1 MFKPNYDPITLIIDG
16 NHTLHR
22 ALHQSNYRELSNS
35 QGMPTGIVYGFCSI
49 LKGIVNKLGASSVIV
64 AFDGGHSKR
73 RMDLYEDYKKREPDE
88 EVHPDTGMTQAQY
101 FRHQFSWVKTLLDK
115 LGIINISVE
124 GREGD
129 DLIFQLAHMIRGK
142 KIIVSEDRDFCSLI
156 TEDISLYR
164 PIRGEVIN
172 LVNFKEATGCSTPK
186 HFLYQKVMVGDGSD
200 NIPQVCK
207 GVGET
212 TINKI
217 LETIPDSE
225 LSPTKIIEVAKSMTG
240 SRYQK
245 LAMVGTAGIERNLG
259 LIDIE
264 REEFTVFDL
273 TEISDK
279 IKEERVPDI
288 NMARK
293 IMGALEFGMETQNSL
308 LELSNQVSSYPTK
321 ELVVDDYIRDK
332 MLGSVSA
339 VMG

>member
-35 QGMPTGIVYGFCSI
+35 KGMPTGIVYGFCSI

-101 FRHQFSWVKTLLDK
+101 FRHQFSWVKALLDK
-115 LGIINISVE
+115 LGIINISIE

-245 LAMVGTAGIERNLG
+245 LAMVGTASIERNLG

-288 NMARK
+288 NMAHK

-308 LELSNQVSSYPTK
+308 IELSNQVSSYPTK

>member
-22 ALHQSNYRELSNS
+22 ALHQANYRELSNS

-49 LKGIVNKLGASSVIV
+49 LKGIVHKLGASSVIV

-115 LGIINISVE
+115 LGIINISIE

-129 DLIFQLAHMIRGK
+129 DLIFQMAHMIKGK

-156 TEDISLYR
+156 TDDISLYR

-172 LVNFKEATGCSTPK
+172 MMNFKEATGCSTPK
-186 HFLYQKVMVGDGSD
+186 HFLYQKVMIGDGSD

-212 TINKI
+212 TINRL
-217 LETIPDSE
+217 LETITDAE
-225 LSPTKIIEVAKSMTG
+225 LNPEKIIQVAHSMSG
-240 SRYQK
+240 ARYQK
-245 LAMVGTAGIERNLG
+245 LALIGTASIERNLG
-259 LIDIE
+259 LIDIA
-264 REEFTVFDL
+264 REEFTTFDL
-273 TEISDK
+273 IEISDK
-279 IKEERVPDI
+279 IKEERIPDLT
-288 NMARK
+288 MARK

-308 LELSNQVSSYPTK
+308 IELSNQVSSYPTK
-321 ELVVDDYIRDK
+321 DLVQDDYITAK
-332 MLGSVSA
+332 MNGAVSA
-339 VMG
+339 VLG